1 MRSQVGPLIRLLRP
15 QQWLKNGFVLVG
27 LLFGHAWHDPA
38 RVTQAMLAFAAFC
51 LLASAVYVMNDLV
64 DRPRDRRHPHK
75 RRRPL
80 ASGAVGVPAALALMA
95 GCLAGGFALVL
106 WSGSRAP
113 WLFLLYV
120 ALNVAYTLR
129 LKHVVIL
136 DVFIIA
142 AGFMLRIL
150 VGTLGIGIPPSQWLL
165 LCGLMLT
172 LFLGFAKRRAE
183 LGAPGISGAPG
194 EEGGDDAS
202 AHRRVLEHYSPALL
216 DQLMTVAT
224 AGTIVSYSLYT
235 VSAETVALHGT
246 TNLIY
251 TVPLVIYGMFRYL
264 YLLHRRGGGGDPTRQ
279 LLGDPHLLAALT
291 GWLLLVLA
299 LLGQATS

>member
-1 MRSQVGPLIRLLRP
+1 VSLLIRLMRP
-15 QQWLKNGFVLVG
+15 HQWLKNGFVLVG
-27 LLFGHAWHDPA
+27 LLFGHAWNDPA
-38 RVTQAMLAFAAFC
+38 RVTQALLAFAAFC

-64 DRPRDRRHPHK
+64 DRQQDRRHPHK

-80 ASGAVGVPAALALMA
+80 ASGAVGVPAALALMTA
-95 GCLAGGFALVL
+95 CYAGGFALVWL
-106 WSGSRAP
+106 SDSRAP

-142 AGFMLRIL
+142 AGFMLRLL

-183 LGAPGISGAPG
+183 LAAPGISGTPG
-194 EEGGDDAS
+194 DEAENAAS
-202 AHRRVLEHYSPALL
+202 SHRRVLEHYSPALL
-216 DQLMTVAT
+216 DQLMTIAA

-235 VSAETVALHGT
+235 VSPETVALHGT

-251 TVPLVIYGMFRYL
+251 TVPFVIYGMFRYL
-264 YLLHRRGGGGDPTRQ
+264 FLLHLRGGGGDPAQQ

-299 LLGQATS
+299 ILGQAL